1 MKKVDLEAEL
11 FIKVLGLKEE
21 KIKRYSEEESD
32 LSLVYLFNDYDE
44 YKNYFAIH
52 GFEKITEEILEL
64 CEMKVTSNGT
74 VIALKQLCD
83 STIKKYREKN
93 HIDDDNKE
101 IKDKSNSFKIKNTL
115 SFYKRMENDL
125 AAQINPSGITRER
138 CIIRNRRYLR

>member
-44 YKNYFAIH
+44 YKNYFVIH
-52 GFEKITEEILEL
+52 GFEEITEDILEL

-74 VIALKQLCD
+74 VIALKRLCD

-101 IKDKSNSFKIKNTL
+101 IKDKCNSFKIKNTL
-115 SFYKRMENDL
+115 SLYKRMENDL

-138 CIIRNRRYLR
+138 CIIRNKRYLR

>member
-52 GFEKITEEILEL
+52 GFEEITEEILEL

-93 HIDDDNKE
+93 YIDDNKE

-125 AAQINPSGITRER
+125 AAQINSSGITSER
-138 CIIRNRRYLR
+138 RIIRNRRYLR